1 MSDDSHRILKEVQG
15 ILGDTST
22 LAGKDTPSID
32 SHRILDYLEA
42 IKSDTT
48 ILVGGGTGG
57 LTRNVY
63 IKTAEADGVQTYT
76 IPEYSEDMIVDVYLN
91 GFLLIPTTEYTID
104 SSGVITTVNSVKT
117 GGVLTIL
124 VTTG

>member
-22 LAGKDTPSID
+22 LAGEETPSID
-32 SHRILDYLEA
+32 SHRILDYLKA
-42 IKSDTT
+42 IKEDTGT
-48 ILVGGGTGG
+48 LVSGGSGG
-57 LTRNVY
+57 LTRVVY
-63 IKTAEADGVQTYT
+63 TKTAEADGVQTYT
-76 IPEYSEDMIVDVYLN
+76 IPNYSEDMIIDVYLN

-104 SSGVITTVNSVKT
+104 SSGVITTVTSVKT